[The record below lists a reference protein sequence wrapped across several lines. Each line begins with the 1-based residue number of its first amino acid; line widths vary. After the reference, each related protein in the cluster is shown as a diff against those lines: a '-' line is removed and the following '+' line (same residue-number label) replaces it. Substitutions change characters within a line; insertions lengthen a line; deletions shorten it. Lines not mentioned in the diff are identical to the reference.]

1 MDAWE
6 HLRNSP
12 PSPVLEIEE
21 RMLAEKGVRVFVK
34 RDDLLALPVEP
45 GDHAFCG
52 NKWRKMKYN
61 LLAAREQGFRAL
73 CTFGGA
79 FSNHIAACA
88 AAGPLFG
95 FQTIG
100 VIRGE
105 ECLPLNPTLAF
116 ARRCGM
122 VLHFMDRHL
131 FREKTALDIV
141 EWTQSDPD
149 ATYVIPEGGS
159 NTLAL
164 QGCRELALELMAQCA
179 PDVCCAPCGTGA
191 TLAGLIQ
198 GFQSEVQVL
207 GISVLKGAF
216 MKKSVAAFLPDGG
229 EGDSSL
235 RWDLAT
241 DYHFGG
247 YARHTPE
254 LMQFIQAFEA
264 RHGIPLDQ
272 VYTGKLFFGVWDLIR
287 RNHFPRGTR
296 LCVVH
301 TGGLQGRV
309 RV

>member
-6 HLRNSP
+6 YLRNSP
-12 PSPVLEIEE
+12 PSPVQELGEP
-21 RMLAEKGVRVFVK
+21 MLAEKGVRVFVK

-45 GDHAFCG
+45 DDHAFCG

-61 LLAAREQGFRAL
+61 LLTAREQGFRTL

-122 VLHFMDRHL
+122 ALHFMDRST
-131 FREKTALDIV
+131 FREKAALDITQ
-141 EWTQSDPD
+141 WTQSDRD
-149 ATYVIPEGGS
+149 ATYVLPEGGS
-159 NTLAL
+159 NALAL
-164 QGCRELALELMAQCA
+164 QGCRELALELAAQCT

-198 GFQSEVQVL
+198 GFQNEVQVL
-207 GISVLKGAF
+207 GISVLKGMF
-216 MKKSVAAFLPDGG
+216 MKKSVAAFLP
-229 EGDSSL
+229 EEEDSP
-235 RWDLAT
+235 RPWDVVA

-247 YARHTPE
+247 YARYTPE
-254 LMQFIQAFEA
+254 LMHFMQAFEA

-287 RNHFPRGTR
+287 RDRFPRGTR

-309 RV
+309 RG

>member
-6 HLRNSP
+6 RLCNHP
-12 PSPVLEIEE
+12 PSPVTELGEP
-21 RMLAEKGVRVFVK
+21 MLSEKGVRVFVK
-34 RDDLLALPVEP
+34 RDDLLSLPVEP

-61 LLAAREQGFRAL
+61 LLAAREKGFRTL

-95 FQTIG
+95 FQTVG

-122 VLHFMDRHL
+122 ALHFMDRRV
-131 FREKTALDIV
+131 FREKTALDIF

-149 ATYVIPEGGS
+149 TTYVIPEGGS
-159 NTLAL
+159 NALAL
-164 QGCRELALELMAQCA
+164 QGCRELALELVAQCA
-179 PDVCCAPCGTGA
+179 PDICCAPCGTGA
-191 TLAGLIQ
+191 TLAGLVQ
-198 GFQSEVQVL
+198 GFQGEVQVL
-207 GISVLKGAF
+207 GVSVLKGAF
-216 MKKSVAAFLPDGG
+216 MKKNVAAFLPDGG
-229 EGDSSL
+229 DAHPS
-235 RWDLAT
+235 WDVAT

-247 YARHTPE
+247 YARYTPE
-254 LMQFIQAFEA
+254 LMQFIEAFEA
-264 RHGIPLDQ
+264 RHGISLDQ
-272 VYTGKLFFGVWDLIR
+272 VYTGKLFFGVWDMIQR
-287 RNHFPRGTR
+287 DCFSRGTR